1 MITIEPLDESAW
13 TEAWAL
19 LQPVCAQ
26 GDTLAHKPDIAEAD
40 AHAAW
45 VTAPLATFVARDEN
59 RRVVGLYYLKANYQG
74 LGSHVA
80 NAGYVVSQAARGRG
94 IAAQLCEHSQAEAKR
109 RGFESM
115 QFNYV
120 VSTNEAAVH
129 LWQKMGFS
137 IVGRV
142 PEAFRHKERGLVD
155 VLVMWKRLA

>member
-1 MITIEPLDESAW
+1 MITIEPFDESAW
-13 TEAWAL
+13 SEAWAL
-19 LQPVCAQ
+19 LRPVFAR
-26 GDTLAHKPDIAEAD
+26 GDTLAHPPDTSETD
-40 AHAAW
+40 AHGAW
-45 VTAPLATFVARDEN
+45 VKAPLATFVARDEN
-59 RRVVGLYYLKANYQG
+59 GRVVGLYYLKANAPG

-94 IAAQLCEHSQAEAKR
+94 VAAQLCEHSQAEAKR
-109 RGFESM
+109 CGFQAM

-142 PEAFRHKERGLVD
+142 PEAFRHQERGLVD